1 MLDDPPRLTDTIWL
15 LIVDALA
22 TVTISGFG
30 CWSMQ
35 RNEGSFLEARINR
48 FIERNGDLF
57 RR

>member
-1 MLDDPPRLTDTIWL
+1 
-15 LIVDALA
+15 
-22 TVTISGFG
+22 
-30 CWSMQ
+30 MQ